1 MATWKTFLA
10 LSAANAG
17 DKGLF
22 ESEKLARNVPKKE
35 SWKEVKIVEKERRM
49 LVMALRALGLGK
61 EVGELEVREF
71 MEKGEA
77 EKRDGE
83 WIS

>member
-1 MATWKTFLA
+1 MALP
-10 LSAANAG
+10 AG
-17 DKGLF
+17 DKGPS
-22 ESEKLARNVPKKE
+22 EGEKLARNVTKKE
-35 SWKEVKIVEKERRM
+35 SWKEVKIGEKERRIF
-49 LVMALRALGLGK
+49 VMALRALGLGK

-71 MEKGEA
+71 IAKGEA